1 MPAEPIRKV
10 VIAGGGTAGWM
21 TAAWFAKILKA
32 DVPEIVL
39 VESDEIGT
47 LGVGEATTPYIH
59 VYNRHIGLTEDDF
72 LRFTR
77 GTFKLGIEFVDWG
90 RQGQRYFHGFG
101 RHGRD
106 YGALPFHA
114 VWLRHVLENG
124 DDALANYSL
133 TSLAAQDGRFMRP
146 AGRNSPLAEIAYAYQ
161 FDASLYARYLRTL
174 SERAGVTRVEGRIA
188 DVVLDDRGHIDSL
201 RMADRRIIDGDLF
214 IDCTGFRARLLG
226 EAMGVGFVDW
236 THWLPCD
243 RAFAIPTRRE
253 GPPAPYTRA
262 TALGAGWQW
271 RIPLQHRDGNGHV
284 FSSAFMD
291 ETRALH
297 ELHANLEG
305 EALSE
310 ARLIRFT
317 TGRRARFWEKNCVA
331 IGLSAGFLEPLESTS
346 IMLIQNAIARLQ
358 YLFPDK
364 GFAPA
369 DIAAYNAAMAREYED
384 VRDFLI
390 LHYKA
395 GARDDTEFWRYC
407 SHMDIPAALAERIAL
422 FESRGR
428 IPEERGEQFR
438 TPSWLAVMW
447 GQGLR
452 PRAPDPLTLSIDKA
466 AMADW
471 LTDLREVIA
480 RCRDSMPSHADFI
493 AGHCQAS
500 FERGS
505 PA

>member
-21 TAAWFAKILKA
+21 TAAWFARILKA
-32 DVPEIVL
+32 DVPDIVL

-47 LGVGEATTPYIH
+47 VGVGEATTPYIH
-59 VYNRHIGLTEDDF
+59 VYNRHIGLDEDDF

-106 YGALPFHA
+106 FGALPFHA
-114 VWLRHVLENG
+114 VWLRHVMENG
-124 DDALANYSL
+124 SDALDNYSL
-133 TSLAAQDGRFMRP
+133 TSLAARDGRFMRP
-146 AGRNSPLAEIAYAYQ
+146 TGRNSPLAEIAYAYH
-161 FDASLYARYLRTL
+161 FDASLYARYLRAL
-174 SERAGVTRVEGRIA
+174 SEGEGVTRIEGRIA
-188 DVVLDDRGHIDSL
+188 DVVLREDGFIDSL
-201 RMADRRIIDGDLF
+201 RMADGRVVDGDLF

-226 EAMGVGFVDW
+226 EALEVGFVDW

-243 RAFAIPTRRE
+243 RALAIPTRRE
-253 GPPAPYTRA
+253 GPPAPYTRS

-284 FSSAFMD
+284 FSSAFTD
-291 ETRALH
+291 EAQALQD
-297 ELHANLEG
+297 LHANLEG
-305 EALSE
+305 QALDE

-331 IGLSAGFLEPLESTS
+331 VGLSAGFLEPLESTS

-364 GFAPA
+364 GFDPA
-369 DIAAYNAAMAREYED
+369 DMAAYNAAMTREYED

-395 GARDDTEFWRYC
+395 GTRNDTAFWRYC
-407 SHMDIPAALAERIAL
+407 TDMDIPATLAERMAL

-452 PRAPDPLTLSIDKA
+452 PRAPDPLALSIDKG
-466 AMADW
+466 AMVNW
-471 LTDLREVIA
+471 LGDLREVIG
-480 RCRDSMPSHADFI
+480 RCRDTMPSHEDFI
-493 AGHCQAS
+493 ARHCKAS
-500 FERGS
+500 LE
-505 PA
+505 

>member
-1 MPAEPIRKV
+1 MPADPIRKV

-21 TAAWFAKILKA
+21 TAAWFARILKA

-39 VESDEIGT
+39 VESDDIGT
-47 LGVGEATTPYIH
+47 VGVGEATTPYIH
-59 VYNRHIGLTEDDF
+59 VYNRHIGLDEDDF

-90 RQGQRYFHGFG
+90 QRGQRYFHGFG

-106 YGALPFHA
+106 FGSLPFHA
-114 VWLRHVLENG
+114 VWLRHALENG
-124 DDALANYSL
+124 ADPLDDYSLSALA
-133 TSLAAQDGRFMRP
+133 ARDGRFMRP
-146 AGRNSPLAEIAYAYQ
+146 AGRNSPLAELAYAYH
-161 FDASLYARYLRTL
+161 FDASLYAQYLRTL
-174 SERAGVTRVEGRIA
+174 SEREGVVRVEGRIA
-188 DVVLDDRGHIDSL
+188 DVVLRDDGYIDAL
-201 RMADRRIIDGDLF
+201 QMADGRRIDGDLF

-226 EAMGVGFVDW
+226 EALGVGFVDW

-243 RAFAIPTRRE
+243 RAWAVPTRRE
-253 GPPAPYTRA
+253 GAPAPYTRS

-284 FSSAFMD
+284 FSSAFTD
-291 ETRALH
+291 ETQALQD
-297 ELHANLEG
+297 LQANLAG
-305 EALSE
+305 QALAE
-310 ARLIRFT
+310 PRLIRFT

-331 IGLSAGFLEPLESTS
+331 VGLSAGFLEPLESTS

-364 GFAPA
+364 AFDPA
-369 DIAAYNAAMAREYED
+369 DRAAYNAAMTREYED

-390 LHYKA
+390 LHYKT
-395 GARDDTEFWRYC
+395 GIRDDTTFWRYC
-407 SHMDIPAALAERIAL
+407 TQMDIPETLAERIAL

-452 PRAPDPLTLSIDKA
+452 PHAPDPLALSIDKTE
-466 AMADW
+466 MRRW
-471 LTDLREVIA
+471 LGDLREVIG
-480 RCRDSMPSHADFI
+480 RCRDAMPAHEDFI
-493 AGHCQAS
+493 TQHCRAS
-500 FERGS
+500 FPVE
-505 PA
+505 A